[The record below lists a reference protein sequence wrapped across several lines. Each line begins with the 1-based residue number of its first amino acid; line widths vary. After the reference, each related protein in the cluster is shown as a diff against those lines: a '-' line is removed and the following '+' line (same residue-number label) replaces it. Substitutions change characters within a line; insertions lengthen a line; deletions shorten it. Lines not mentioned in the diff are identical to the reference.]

1 MNIEEKKVYEIK
13 EIKKI
18 LGLKESTCYDFIRN
32 SMKKNLFIVLKIG
45 RQYRINKRS
54 FDDWFNGVTNEEIK
68 KLSSIY

>member
-32 SMKKNLFIVLKIG
+32 SMKQGLFIVLKIG
-45 RQYRINKRS
+45 RQYRVNKKS
-54 FDDWFNGVTNEEIK
+54 FDDWFNGVSNEEIK
-68 KLSSIY
+68 ELSSVS